1 MNRQGTALMMALV
14 MFAAVGLVAAGEA
27 SAYVIRSHGLRD
39 RAVRLQAIELALAA
53 RALPNGST
61 LAVGIWQVTHQGDDA
76 VASSPAG
83 SATVSGSSVRFH
95 RSRP

>member
-1 MNRQGTALMMALV
+1 MNRRGTALMMALV

-27 SAYVIRSHGLRD
+27 SAYVNRSHALRD
-39 RAVRLQAIELALAA
+39 RAVRLQALELAQAA
-53 RALPNGST
+53 KTLPTGTT
-61 LAVGIWQVTHQGDDA
+61 LTVGLWQVTNHGDSI

-83 SATVSGSSVRFH
+83 SATVSGSSVRFQ